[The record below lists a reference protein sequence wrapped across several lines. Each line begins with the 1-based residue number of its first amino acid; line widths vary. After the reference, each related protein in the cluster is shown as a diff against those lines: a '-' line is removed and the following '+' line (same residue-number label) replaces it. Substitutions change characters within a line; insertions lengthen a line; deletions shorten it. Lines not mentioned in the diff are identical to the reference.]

1 MAGKIFSNVMNYLV
15 GRYSSSTS
23 SFLPSLFLVVKTALG
38 DICREF
44 LRRKAMVLLVT
55 GTPLLLYFCNAL
67 CQVFEYKEC
76 PVATD
81 TASI

>member
-1 MAGKIFSNVMNYLV
+1 
-15 GRYSSSTS
+15 
-23 SFLPSLFLVVKTALG
+23 
-38 DICREF
+38 
-44 LRRKAMVLLVT
+44 VLLVT

-67 CQVFEYKEC
+67 YQVFEYKEC